1 MRIILT
7 LFVFLITL
15 ASKGQCYELLNKRL
29 ENIGDI
35 PYVMVENFVLDVKT
49 GQTIGVKIRNVAYK
63 TKLGFIFD
71 SYELGDTLDIGLYTL
86 NRKLLTS
93 KKITKDDYFL
103 RYDPFRKSENYFLII
118 KTPLRLD
125 STKRPIV
132 GCVGISVVERVKRK
146 AFKKLQKIEWGVE

>member
-1 MRIILT
+1 MKALFTLILFFLT
-7 LFVFLITL
+7 LTTK
-15 ASKGQCYELLNKRL
+15 SQCYELLNKRL
-29 ENIGDI
+29 ENVGDI

-63 TKLGFIFD
+63 TKLGFIF
-71 SYELGDTLDIGLYTL
+71 SSHELGDTLDIGLYTL

-103 RYDPFRKSENYFLII
+103 RYDPFRKSENYFLFI

-125 STKRPIV
+125 STKKAVV
-132 GCVGISVVERVKRK
+132 GCIGISVVERVKKK
-146 AFKKLQKIEWGVE
+146 AFKKLQKIEWVDE